1 MTQEQYRLELQNTVR
16 DYLDGIRVQ
25 NNVTAA
31 AMEDAIN
38 KYLVELKDKI
48 VSEFIAAASQPP
60 AVEEEPVEEEEKGGT
75 E

>member
-16 DYLDGIRVQ
+16 DYLEGIRVQ

-60 AVEEEPVEEEEKGGT
+60 AVEKEPVEEEEKGGT

>member
-16 DYLDGIRVQ
+16 NYLDGIRVQ

-48 VSEFIAAASQPP
+48 MSEFIAAASQPP

>member
-16 DYLDGIRVQ
+16 NYLEGIRVQ

-48 VSEFIAAASQPP
+48 VSEFIAAVSQPP

>member
-1 MTQEQYRLELQNTVR
+1 MTQEQYRLELHHTVR
-16 DYLDGIRVQ
+16 DYLEGIRVQ

>member
-16 DYLDGIRVQ
+16 NYLEGIRVQ

-48 VSEFIAAASQPP
+48 VNPLRLRKNQ
-60 AVEEEPVEEEEKGGT
+60 
-75 E
+75 

>member
-16 DYLDGIRVQ
+16 DYLEGIRVQ